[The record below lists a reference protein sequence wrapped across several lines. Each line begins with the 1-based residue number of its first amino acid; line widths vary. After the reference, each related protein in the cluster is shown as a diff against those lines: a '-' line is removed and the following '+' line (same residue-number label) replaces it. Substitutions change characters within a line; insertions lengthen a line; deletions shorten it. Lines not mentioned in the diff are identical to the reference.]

1 MWDLLLVLTII
12 MLAIMGYSWLQS
24 RRATIRRVRATV
36 ARKRR
41 MSDACCVTFR
51 IGGAGEKELV
61 VPEEFYLSENEGQWG
76 ILTFQGEIFKGFDP
90 E

>member
-1 MWDLLLVLTII
+1 MWDLLLVLTMI

-24 RRATIRRVRATV
+24 RRAPIRRVRATV

-76 ILTFQGEIFKGFDP
+76 ILTFQGEIFKGFEP